1 MNLNNTMANENTFL
15 TTENI
20 IYQNPTS
27 IDVKDIIN
35 GFFGLRNNLS
45 AIREFD
51 IKNVIFNDPATIVF
65 WADGTKTVV
74 RCAEEDTFD
83 KRIGLAMAICKK
95 VLGTN
100 ASKSNF
106 NDVFKKW
113 CEDE

>member
-1 MNLNNTMANENTFL
+1 MNLNNIMANENTFL
-15 TTENI
+15 TTDTDNI
-20 IYQNPTS
+20 IYQNPTN
-27 IDVKDIIN
+27 IDVRNIIN
-35 GFFGLRNNLS
+35 GFFG
-45 AIREFD
+45 IREFD